1 MAYFDFL
8 ITRGEAPDHQK
19 DYIYLLDKVW
29 APRGLESKPIQ
40 RLNDSLYK
48 LKINIRTLIGKNIK
62 VHGFKKNSHTEKIL
76 DCSFKDFKKYLENK
90 FEPWM
95 NWDNHGKY
103 TGNYNETWNI
113 DHIIPISSAKTR
125 EEIYKLNHFSN
136 LQPLCS
142 KKNQDK
148 KDKLNYK

>member
-1 MAYFDFL
+1 
-8 ITRGEAPDHQK
+8 
-19 DYIYLLDKVW
+19 
-29 APRGLESKPIQ
+29 
-40 RLNDSLYK
+40 
-48 LKINIRTLIGKNIK
+48 
-62 VHGFKKNSHTEKIL
+62 
-76 DCSFKDFKKYLENK
+76 
-90 FEPWM
+90 M